1 MPLASYVLSL
11 CLHIGIILII
21 WLWPAS
27 KPLVYPEQPVMIS
40 LVDGAPGGNK
50 EPSPILGPMGAKAD
64 GESAPAPA
72 ANQSRSHKSAQRRTA
87 HEKRRAQEA

>member
-50 EPSPILGPMGAKAD
+50 EPSPILGPMGAKRMAKARRRQLPRRPK
-64 GESAPAPA
+64 SP
-72 ANQSRSHKSAQRRTA
+72 SRNVRKP
-87 HEKRRAQEA
+87 EPLP